1 MRHMFIESGQDALH
15 ILLLVAL
22 VAIPSSILLGHLH
35 TRYEIS
41 QAGYDIA
48 KVTRT
53 HRKLMEENKK
63 LSIEAAVLGR
73 TERMSDMARERF
85 GLAPTKPEQV
95 YILSLDAPAKSP
107 QHAQLVTP
115 AK

>member
-1 MRHMFIESGQDALH
+1 MRHVFIESGQDALH
-15 ILLLVAL
+15 IMLLVAL
-22 VAIPSSILLGHLH
+22 VAIPASLLLGHLH

-73 TERMSDMARERF
+73 TERMSDMARDRF
-85 GLAPTKPEQV
+85 GLVPTRPERV
-95 YILSLDAPAKSP
+95 YKISLEAAPAA
-107 QHAQLVTP
+107 QHAQLSAAP
-115 AK
+115 E